1 MRRVPLY
8 GFYKKTPRSSAA
20 FLRSGRRSAVAAAVA
35 AVSAHAVE
43 RVLAC
48 VVGVGTGILLSAGA
62 ESAARG
68 AAAAAVAVAAASV
81 CDGEQVIER
90 ACKGAA
96 APAVALIARIAG
108 IAHK

>member
-1 MRRVPLY
+1 VRRVPLY

-62 ESAARG
+62 EPAARG
-68 AAAAAVAVAAASV
+68 AAAAAVAAASV